1 MSGKNP
7 FLKTEL
13 PLTAAA
19 GYLVYEVAML
29 DGGPSWQQAACAI
42 SIALLGS
49 AYTLGRSWVK
59 RNEAASASAP
69 AKPTQQE

>member
-1 MSGKNP
+1 MSQTNP

-19 GYLVYEVAML
+19 GYLVYEVAMVE
-29 DGGPSWQQAACAI
+29 GGPSWQQAACAI
-42 SIALLGS
+42 SIAVLGS

-59 RNEAASASAP
+59 RTTTAGEQAP
-69 AKPTQQE
+69 AKHSRRK